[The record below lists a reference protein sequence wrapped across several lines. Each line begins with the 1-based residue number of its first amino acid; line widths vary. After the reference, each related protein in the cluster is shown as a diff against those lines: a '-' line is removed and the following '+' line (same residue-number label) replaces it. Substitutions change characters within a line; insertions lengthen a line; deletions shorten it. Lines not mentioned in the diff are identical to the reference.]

1 MVPGVKG
8 VCVPPTAFP
17 VPLVEGRMDVD
28 GERLRRDI
36 EANARFGAIESE
48 GRGRT
53 VLAGTEANREA
64 REYLVDR
71 LEAAG
76 LSVRI
81 DPVGNIVGR
90 WVPPGADESAAAVA
104 TGSHLDSVPAGGIF
118 DGPLG
123 VYAGLEAVRSLRE
136 HDVEVTRPIE
146 VVSFTEEEGSRFGP
160 GLLGSSVATGA
171 RSAEAALDRTDE
183 DGTSLREAL
192 DAIGFR
198 GEATVDAAAWDAWI
212 ELHVEQSARLERAGL
227 PVGIV
232 SDITGITHCQV
243 EITGEANH
251 AGATPM
257 AERTDALAAASEF
270 VLAIEAAANDLVAEG
285 YETAVGTVGRAV
297 VSPNATNVVPGRVE
311 LGLDVRAIDYDAMNE
326 LVNRAEDSLSAL
338 EGERGVETALDREFD
353 LEPSPMGSRVRT
365 AADRAGAAA
374 DVGTMSLHSGAAHD
388 SMHVATVTD
397 AGMLF
402 ARSKD
407 GVSHN
412 PNEWTEW
419 SDCRAATAVLAGAI
433 AELATA

>member
-1 MVPGVKG
+1 
-8 VCVPPTAFP
+8 
-17 VPLVEGRMDVD
+17 MDVD
-28 GERLRRDI
+28 GERLRHDI
-36 EANARFGAIESE
+36 EENARFGEIDSE

-53 VLAGTEANREA
+53 VLTGSEANRRA

-71 LEAAG
+71 LEDAG
-76 LSVRI
+76 LSVRV

-90 WVPPGADESAAAVA
+90 WVPNGADETAAPVA

-123 VYAGLEAVRSLRE
+123 VYAGLEAVRSLQE
-136 HDVEVTRPIE
+136 QEIDVTRPIE

-171 RSAEAALDRTDE
+171 RAVEAALGRTDGE
-183 DGTSLREAL
+183 GTTLREAL
-192 DAIGFR
+192 DSMGFR
-198 GEATVDAAAWDAWI
+198 GTATVDAADWAAWI

-257 AERTDALAAASEF
+257 DERTDALAAASEF
-270 VLAIEAAANDLVAEG
+270 VLAIEAGANDLVAGG
-285 YETAVGTVGRAV
+285 YETAVGTVGRVA
-297 VSPNATNVVPGRVE
+297 VSPNATNVVPGRVD
-311 LGLDVRAIDYDAMNE
+311 LGLDVRSIDYEAMNE
-326 LVNRAEDSLSAL
+326 LVTTAEDCLDRL
-338 EGERGVETALDREFD
+338 EDERGVQTALDREFD
-353 LEPSPMGSRVRT
+353 LEPSPMSSRVR
-365 AADRAGAAA
+365 AAAERAGATAG
-374 DVGTMSLHSGAAHD
+374 VGTMSLHSGAAHD
-388 SMHVATVTD
+388 SMHVAAVTD

-407 GVSHN
+407 GISHN
-412 PNEWTEW
+412 PKEWTAW
-419 SDCRAATAVLAGAI
+419 SDCRAATAVLAGTI
-433 AELATA
+433 ADLASE